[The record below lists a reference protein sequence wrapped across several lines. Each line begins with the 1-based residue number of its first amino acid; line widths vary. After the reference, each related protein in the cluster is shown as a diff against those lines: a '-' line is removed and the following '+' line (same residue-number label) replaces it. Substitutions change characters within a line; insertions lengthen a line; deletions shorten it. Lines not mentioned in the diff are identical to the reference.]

1 MTGKKKKGRRFTRPE
16 PFYTPDEVKQKIQEG
31 KVLLRGNALDGARD
45 AFGWDASDV
54 LSALSE
60 LKLKHFH
67 GKDNSKFKPLIV
79 VDSYRA
85 YGLKGENVYT
95 HFYIDDETGYL
106 VINSFKEI

>member
-1 MTGKKKKGRRFTRPE
+1 MTGKKKGRRFTRPE
-16 PFYTPDEVKQKIQEG
+16 PFYTLDEVKQKIQEG

-45 AFGWDASDV
+45 AFGWDSSDI
-54 LSALSE
+54 LSALAGLR
-60 LKLKHFH
+60 LKDFQNSDNLKS
-67 GKDNSKFKPLIV
+67 DSLVV
-79 VDSYRA
+79 VDRYRA